1 MGFNMTVSSPAR
13 VARVQVTEHPGRAPD
28 AIATSGTARGSTSE
42 NRRGADRQKTGAIWA
57 SALKFASAGRLD
69 SSEIRARVQRDW
81 NILPV
86 IVRTTALLGCA
97 VLLLAGCGGAKVLP
111 ASSASPL
118 LGRPLPQ
125 FRRATLDGA
134 NLDTSR
140 LRGRPVVVEFF
151 AAYCEPCKR
160 TLPATQE
167 LSQRNARAAFVGISA
182 DDYASTARAVV
193 AEHGLTFAV
202 VHDAGHVL
210 QGRFRVR
217 ELPVTFVADANG
229 TVRWVGGP
237 EHGAEDLARAL
248 DAIE

>member
-1 MGFNMTVSSPAR
+1 
-13 VARVQVTEHPGRAPD
+13 
-28 AIATSGTARGSTSE
+28 
-42 NRRGADRQKTGAIWA
+42 
-57 SALKFASAGRLD
+57 
-69 SSEIRARVQRDW
+69 
-81 NILPV
+81 
-86 IVRTTALLGCA
+86 

-118 LGRPLPQ
+118 LGRALPE
-125 FRRATLDGA
+125 FRRTALDGTD
-134 NLDTSR
+134 LDSR
-140 LRGRPVVVEFF
+140 LFRGRPVVVEFF

-160 TLPATQE
+160 TLPATQQ
-167 LSQRNARAAFVGISA
+167 LSRENRHAVFVGISA

-202 VHDAGHVL
+202 VHDSGHVL

-217 ELPVTFVADANG
+217 ELPVTFLADASG

-237 EHGAEDLARAL
+237 EHGAEELARAL